1 MRISLFLDRHRRNLS
16 NQLTDHPTK
25 SQRRNRTEAG
35 LTTTEM
41 VFVLLGLLVLAGVV
55 VAFLG
60 GYVQALLDRL
70 P

>member
-1 MRISLFLDRHRRNLS
+1 MRLTRFLQRTQHAATMR
-16 NQLTDHPTK
+16 LTDHLPK
-25 SQRRNRTEAG
+25 GQRRNAEAG

-60 GYVQALLDRL
+60 GYVQDLLDAL